1 MVPISRVRVR
11 IMVLNAT
18 LNNISAISWWGIPE
32 NSEKILKTLN
42 DQYYR
47 ETIDKDIT
55 LKNETIKFGLKLVV

>member
-42 DQYYR
+42 DQ
-47 ETIDKDIT
+47 
-55 LKNETIKFGLKLVV
+55 